1 MTVGTDHPPGT
12 QHAMVS
18 AYLARLRLAAANL
31 SPGRREEL
39 IGEIRGHIDEA
50 VSESAGDDAA
60 IRHALDRLGAPEDIV
75 AAEHA
80 DGYRLPTGA
89 TPPFAGPPPPRSP
102 WGTVEVLA
110 VLGLT
115 VGAFVIPIIGPLL
128 GAALAWASSQWTRAE
143 KWIATALAVVPMVLL
158 AVGGAVVITV
168 APMADGMDEEVP
180 VEPAPSASAP
190 ANPGEG

>member
-1 MTVGTDHPPGT
+1 VGTDHPPQT
-12 QHAMVS
+12 QHPMVS
-18 AYLARLRLAAANL
+18 AYLARLDLAAANL
-31 SPGRREEL
+31 PPGRREEL
-39 IGEIRGHIDEA
+39 ISEIRGHIDEA
-50 VSESAGDDAA
+50 VSESGGNDAA
-60 IRHALDRLGAPEDIV
+60 IRQALDRLGAPEDIV

-89 TPPFAGPPPPRSP
+89 PPPSVGPPPSRSP

-143 KWIATALAVVPMVLL
+143 KWIATVFAVVPMMLL
-158 AVGGAVVITV
+158 GLGGAVVITV
-168 APMADGMDEEVP
+168 APFADGMDEEVP
-180 VEPAPSASAP
+180 VEPAPSSSAP